1 MTKTIVELDLK
12 DYSDL
17 ARILQENLSVEIVAL
32 LNEQIQGFVDAGL
45 KAVKIPRRRAVLGT
59 AGDNAFV
66 VFDRAE
72 QAHRFARAVHEAAR
86 AHNTSKTVPSAR
98 RWFRIGAATGEICFH
113 KKRGKRTVAGITI
126 ANAVRLEAAASPGEF
141 LVDVA
146 TFRTLPPAL
155 RRKYGPEETVQ
166 GKHENEQFQARRCVM
181 LQGAP
186 APERTQNAA
195 SGSTDRP
202 LPPSPK
208 ARAAKPQDRRKRR
221 RNGSQPKTGKVPIN
235 VKISGGVKK
244 FALVENVEGDQY
256 NDFRGR

>member
-1 MTKTIVELDLK
+1 MTTPMTKTIVELDLK

-126 ANAVRLEAAASPGEF
+126 ANAVRLEARPAGRIPRGRGRAS
-141 LVDVA
+141 DVA
-146 TFRTLPPAL
+146 ACVAAQVRPGRTVKGNMRTSSS
-155 RRKYGPEETVQ
+155 RR
-166 GKHENEQFQARRCVM
+166 
-181 LQGAP
+181 
-186 APERTQNAA
+186 
-195 SGSTDRP
+195 
-202 LPPSPK
+202 
-208 ARAAKPQDRRKRR
+208 
-221 RNGSQPKTGKVPIN
+221 
-235 VKISGGVKK
+235 GV
-244 FALVENVEGDQY
+244 A
-256 NDFRGR
+256 